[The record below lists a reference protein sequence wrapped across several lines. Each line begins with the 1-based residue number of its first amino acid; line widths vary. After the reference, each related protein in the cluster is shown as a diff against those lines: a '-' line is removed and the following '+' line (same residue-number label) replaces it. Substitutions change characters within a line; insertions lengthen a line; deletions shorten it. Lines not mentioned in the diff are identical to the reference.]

1 MTMRLRPDD
10 PRLSWHGAVS
20 LEWGDGWVRP
30 WRIPF
35 EQQVLFGTQNP
46 SDRLL
51 SRAKMP
57 AGVRIA
63 FLTDSTTVGCEV
75 EGISPD
81 PGAIA
86 AARVDVCCDGELH
99 QSVLLT
105 GPNPPPGPSPA
116 PFPSNMAIV
125 SGLPSREKLI
135 EVWLPHYCEVR
146 VHAIELDE
154 GASVRSFEDPRPR
167 LLVYGS
173 SNTQSR
179 GAESPIYTWPAVVA
193 RRCDMNLTNLGYG
206 SACHLDPMVARLM
219 RDLPADVIAMEI
231 GINIYINAAFN
242 AVSLRAAFIGFVQT
256 LRDGHPSVPIVV
268 MSSLYSVERE
278 TTPNAAGLTLQTIR
292 EELADAVSALHDQN
306 LHYVNGLDLF
316 GADMV
321 EMLPDRLHPSAEGY
335 KILGERF
342 ATGVMARII
351 PGVRPGDPS
360 QR

>member
-1 MTMRLRPDD
+1 MTMRLAPDD
-10 PRLSWHGAVS
+10 LRLSWHGAVS
-20 LEWGDGWVRP
+20 LERGDGWVRA

-35 EQQVLFGTQNP
+35 EQQVLFGKL
-46 SDRLL
+46 DGADKLL
-51 SRAKMP
+51 SHAYMP

-63 FLTDSTTVGCEV
+63 FLTDSTTMGCEV
-75 EGISPD
+75 EGIAPD
-81 PGAIA
+81 PAAIT
-86 AARVDVCCDGELH
+86 AARVDVCCDGELC
-99 QSVLLT
+99 QSFSLADAAV
-105 GPNPPPGPSPA
+105 
-116 PFPSNMAIV
+116 V
-125 SGLPSREKLI
+125 RGLPSREKLI

-146 VHAIELDE
+146 VHAVELDE
-154 GASVRSFEDPRPR
+154 GATARPFDDPRPR

-193 RRCDMNLTNLGYG
+193 RRCNMNLTNLGYG

-231 GINIYINAAFN
+231 GINIYINGAFN
-242 AVSLRAAFIGFVQT
+242 AVTLRAAFIGFVQM
-256 LRDGHPSVPIVV
+256 LRDGHPSAPIVA

-278 TTPNAAGLTLQTIR
+278 TTPNATGLTLQDIR
-292 EELADAVSALHDQN
+292 EVLSDAVADLHDEN
-306 LHYVNGLDLF
+306 LHYVSGLDLF

-342 ATGVMARII
+342 ATSVMPRIA
-351 PGVRPGDPS
+351 PAF
-360 QR
+360 